1 MGIRARLDELPA
13 LAIHDSQVKS
23 HLYNLVHIALKRLG
37 KSLRLE
43 LPKLRTLDLILEEDA
58 WVVVD
63 RDLNDIPVI
72 AWLDFQT
79 QHRDNLHEPIQCQ
92 RRLYHAHG
100 LVIVDKVIE
109 AMQLLLGERLP
120 DMQVCDNPV
129 TTLKRP

>member
-1 MGIRARLDELPA
+1 MSIRARLDELPTYEVQS
-13 LAIHDSQVKS
+13 SQVQS
-23 HLYNLVHIALKRLG
+23 QLYNLVHIALKRLG

-43 LPKLRTLDLILEEDA
+43 LPQLRTLDLILEEDA

-72 AWLDFQT
+72 AWVDFRT
-79 QHRDNLHEPIQCQ
+79 HHRDNLHEPILCE

-100 LVIVDKVIE
+100 LLIVDKVIE
-109 AMQLLLGERLP
+109 AMQIMLGERLP
-120 DMQVCDNPV
+120 DVPVNQNPV